1 MAYLVVV
8 KDDPDVYYLE
18 SNYIP
23 GVCVESGETSSW
35 TPIKISDLKE
45 SSENSRRH
53 K

>member
-8 KDDPDVYYLE
+8 KNDPDVYYLE

-35 TPIKISDLKE
+35 TPIRSQGVE
-45 SSENSRRH
+45 
-53 K
+53 